1 MRVLL
6 AITALTLALSAQAS
20 AEEVTEVGNAM
31 ILDAWAR
38 PSHDMSNNSAV

>member
-20 AEEVTEVGNAM
+20 AEEVTKVGNAM

-38 PSHDMSNNSAV
+38 ASHDVSNNSAV